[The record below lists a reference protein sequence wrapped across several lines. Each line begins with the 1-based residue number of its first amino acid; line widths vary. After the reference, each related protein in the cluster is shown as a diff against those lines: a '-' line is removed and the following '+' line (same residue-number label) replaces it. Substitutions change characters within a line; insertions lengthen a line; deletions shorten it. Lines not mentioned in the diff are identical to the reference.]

1 MPDSQQGIAKSGAV
15 VLNPTFVHFMN
26 ICARL
31 NICAFITPP
40 SAIPKPLAVI
50 VQNRRTKENLTK
62 NELID

>member
-31 NICAFITPP
+31 TR
-40 SAIPKPLAVI
+40 SAGFTILRKY
-50 VQNRRTKENLTK
+50 RTAGIRNKKYNYG
-62 NELID
+62 

>member
-31 NICAFITPP
+31 NICALITPP
-40 SAIPKPLAVI
+40 SAIPKPLTA
-50 VQNRRTKENLTK
+50 KL
-62 NELID
+62 